1 MHNPVS
7 PLLHERARRPLGLA
21 LLLAIVAGGTLVI
34 ACGPDFPPQ
43 LLDDRSATLSATPA
57 NSFAYEVSHLVS
69 AKDKFHVQENYYSP
83 REDTP
88 DDADKALGA
97 DARARLKALR
107 QAANGDA
114 AYAAGAGLPPALRLY
129 TAGAVDYRLS
139 HAAGDDVGKDSDKDP
154 NVVAKR
160 AGRRF
165 QAVLDLPAQAG
176 APRAVWA
183 AYMLAELKAQGF
195 VDAAGTPAASGAS
208 SGTGGMGAP
217 DATAAADSTGATDE
231 AFSHRSASGHLLTEQ
246 AAENA
251 WREDVARAYERV
263 RQLARG
269 GADDSQGLAVASYG
283 QQALLYLEGVD
294 GTCGYEDISGQAPCA
309 DTIAPADMKR
319 AIHLYAEQ
327 AAQGS
332 ASGLQS
338 LRTLADWALS
348 TPARA
353 RRLIDDPL
361 AQRLL
366 VTYALARLGD
376 IVDGKADSIY
386 DVFAVEG
393 SNGQHSLAD
402 AAVGDARI
410 TPNPAL
416 TALTAALASLEPAR
430 LDSADRV
437 AALAYRVGRYDL
449 AAQLAGRVQTPLA
462 WWVRAKLATRQG
474 DTAAAAQ
481 AYAAAV
487 QAFPQNDG
495 SLESASQARLRG
507 EQGVLSLARGQYV
520 DALDQLYKAST
531 PAQSGNVPEG
541 GREGGPE
548 DGPLMGDYWND
559 VAYVAERV
567 LTTAELRDYVNAH
580 VAATPA
586 PAVDL
591 KTMDATAQSD
601 WLYRHPVTA
610 ADRLRLLLARRL
622 MREGQRQQALAY
634 FPPDDDARFMNISW
648 KDGQLVMTPRRSRQ
662 AAADYDAALNEAH
675 DAWRDVTRAD
685 ALYRAALIAR
695 RQGMD
700 LLGYEQD
707 PDYAVY
713 DGGYTYGAGRSAAAD
728 DGWQGAPVNQGEAAS
743 TASAGQGAVAA
754 SAGTDQSGAGPRAD
768 TPAKRA
774 ARDLPGPYITDEE
787 RRRYAATEA
796 EPYARFHYRE
806 IAADHAV
813 AAAGLLPARSQ
824 AYAATL
830 CRAARFIID
839 DDADRAGA
847 IYMQYVKNG
856 AAVPFGA
863 TFGRDCPEPDF
874 DGAARFRY
882 VQAWHAIQRHPAE
895 AAGAGVALLAAVTAA
910 TLAWRRRRAR
920 PA

>member
-34 ACGPDFPPQ
+34 ACGPDFPAQ
-43 LLDDRSATLSATPA
+43 LLDDRGATLSATPT

-69 AKDKFHVQENYYSP
+69 GKDKFRVQEDYYYSP
-83 REDTP
+83 TRDGTP
-88 DDADKALGA
+88 DDGDKALSA
-97 DARARLKALR
+97 EVRERLKTLR

-139 HAAGDDVGKDSDKDP
+139 HAAGDEISKDVDKDP
-154 NVVAKR
+154 NVTARR
-160 AGRRF
+160 AARRF

-195 VDAAGTPAASGAS
+195 VTAEDGRGYGNTAGNTDAAAARPSPSSATEAAGSSPAAGTADEPAYLRS
-208 SGTGGMGAP
+208 S
-217 DATAAADSTGATDE
+217 
-231 AFSHRSASGHLLTEQ
+231 SGHLLTEQ

-263 RQLARG
+263 RQLARAG
-269 GADDSQGLAVASYG
+269 DDDSQGLAVASYG

-294 GTCGYEDISGQAPCA
+294 GTCGYSDISSQAPCA
-309 DTIAPADMKR
+309 DTIAPADMKH

-332 ASGLQS
+332 SSGLQS

-393 SNGQHSLAD
+393 SNGQHGLAD

-416 TALTAALASLEPAR
+416 TALTAALASLDPAR

-449 AAQLAGRVQTPLA
+449 AARLAGRGQTPLA

-481 AYAAAV
+481 AYAHAV
-487 QAFPQNDG
+487 QAFPQNNG
-495 SLESASQARLRG
+495 SLEAASQARLRG

-520 DALDQLYKAST
+520 DALDQLYQAST
-531 PAQSGNVPEG
+531 AAQPGQVPE
-541 GREGGPE
+541 E
-548 DGPLMGDYWND
+548 GPLMGDYWND
-559 VAYVAERV
+559 LAYVAERV
-567 LTTAELRDYVNAH
+567 LTTDELRDYVNAH

-591 KTMDATAQSD
+591 KIMDATAQSD
-601 WLYRHPVTA
+601 WLYQHPVTV

-634 FPPDDDARFMNISW
+634 FPPDDDARFMSVTW
-648 KDGQLVMTPRRSRQ
+648 ADGQLVVTPRRSRL
-662 AAADYDAALNEAH
+662 AAADYDAALIEGH
-675 DAWRDVTRAD
+675 DAWRDVTRAG

-713 DGGYTYGAGRSAAAD
+713 DGGYTYGAGRSGGAD
-728 DGWQGAPVNQGEAAS
+728 DGGQGAPTSQ
-743 TASAGQGAVAA
+743 GQGAAA
-754 SAGTDQSGAGPRAD
+754 PRAD

-796 EPYARFHYRE
+796 QPYARFHYRE

-813 AAAGLLPARSQ
+813 AAAELLPARSQ

-839 DDADRAGA
+839 DDADRASA
-847 IYMQYVKNG
+847 IYMKYIKNG

-882 VQAWHAIQRHPAE
+882 VQAWRAIQRHPAE
-895 AAGAGVALLAAVTAA
+895 TAGAGVAGLAAAIAA
-910 TLAWRRRRAR
+910 VLVWRRRRAR
-920 PA
+920 RA